1 MSTAAFERVS
11 RVVSRPDDPASIAVS
26 LGATELDISLVDN
39 EVRRVLAAL
48 HGNKKETYAGRSNE
62 SPLGVAYLKKQLERL
77 MKEKAEFKEKKLAL
91 LQLQQQLG
99 PEQPK
104 YPQPA
109 PAAAGDGGGGAAA
122 ARPSSA
128 PAAPSAT
135 ADGEWTRHMC
145 ISPLWDLGP
154 FSLPT
159 LSSTSRC
166 FQSAFLGFARDDEW
180 CTYLFFCGHTCGGE
194 SVRPFL

>member
-48 HGNKKETYAGRSNE
+48 HGSKKETYAGRSNE

-109 PAAAGDGGGGAAA
+109 PATAGAGGGDAG
-122 ARPSSA
+122 RPPAA
-128 PAAPSAT
+128 PAAPAAT
-135 ADGEWTRHMC
+135 ADGERIMIRLRRAARC
-145 ISPLWDLGP
+145 IWAP
-154 FSLPT
+154 
-159 LSSTSRC
+159 
-166 FQSAFLGFARDDEW
+166 
-180 CTYLFFCGHTCGGE
+180 FFCLGYGAI
-194 SVRPFL
+194 